1 MQEGLPYGYPTL
13 IINELRKE
21 RTMHIFDTRIQ
32 ALDYMVKEGDFY
44 QALRIER
51 AVVPSGEYYIVTEDI
66 GDIDDVYWT
75 YEGGLDFAGAK
86 GFGYS
91 RLYESYENIV
101 KGTQLE
107 YHFPDLGEVSD
118 DSDSYAFRVEWHIV
132 YDMDQDVPEDDNIAG
147 WCMTLHDV
155 SE

>member
-1 MQEGLPYGYPTL
+1 
-13 IINELRKE
+13 
-21 RTMHIFDTRIQ
+21 MHIFDSRIR
-32 ALDYMVKEGDFY
+32 ALDYIAKESDFY
-44 QALRIER
+44 RALRIER
-51 AVVPSGEYYIVTEDI
+51 AVVSSGEYYIVTEDI

-75 YEGGLDFAGAK
+75 YEGGLDFAVAK

-101 KGTQLE
+101 NGTQLE
-107 YHFPDLGEVSD
+107 YHLPDLGESAD
-118 DSDSYAFRVEWHIV
+118 DSDPYAFRVEWHIV
-132 YDMDQDVPEDDNIAG
+132 YDMDQDVLGDDIAG

>member
-1 MQEGLPYGYPTL
+1 
-13 IINELRKE
+13 
-21 RTMHIFDTRIQ
+21 MHIFDSRIR
-32 ALDYMVKEGDFY
+32 ALDYIAKEGGFDRT
-44 QALRIER
+44 LRIER

-66 GDIDDVYWT
+66 GAVDDVYWT

-91 RLYESYENIV
+91 RLYESYESYENIV
-101 KGTQLE
+101 NGTQLE

-132 YDMDQDVPEDDNIAG
+132 YDMDQDVLGDDIAG